1 MKNRYH
7 HSVYK
12 IILIVFICCF
22 NVAAF
27 AQNLLKGT
35 VRDQQGNLLEGVTV
49 SNQTQEQNTQTAADG
64 TFSINARVSDE
75 VLFRSI
81 GYLSQKIKLTSL
93 DEITLTL
100 APSGEDV
107 EEVVVLGYGSIKKSN
122 LTGSVSRLDKRV
134 LETGVRSN
142 PASALAGTIPGLRVQ
157 QTSGRPGAVPNIVL
171 RGGTSYSGGGSPLV
185 IVDGLIRSGFQDINQ
200 DDIES
205 IDVLKDASAT
215 AIYGA
220 RASNGVVLIT
230 TKRGKEGVSNITA
243 RAKIGV
249 NSLNIPFDF
258 LNAEDYIYWSR
269 KSIQTSGLYNATQ
282 LNQLDAAVPFGTG
295 NKFKDANG
303 NILDGNVT
311 NTAVWSTMFLDDTN
325 RELLDRGWKTML
337 DPVTG
342 KEIIFTE
349 FNYADQALNR
359 SATTQDYNIGVQG
372 GNEKGKYYASIG
384 KYYEQGAPI
393 KTFYDRLTFVLNG
406 DYKIKPWLESSS
418 GLNFANTKWRDAN
431 NAESNYMTRALGA
444 PPTMRGYNEQGD
456 LLIGRDNSDGNVRV
470 NIDRFIRN
478 NMDEKYTISQ
488 AFNIKFSDKL
498 NWKSSA
504 SWYLNQA
511 LRESF
516 NKDYLNSP
524 GNWVRARN
532 SSAGYG
538 RTLNQTYNSVL
549 NYRNTFGSKHNLD
562 AMIGWEFFDS
572 YSQGLSAAGSG
583 APTDDFMDLALT
595 SVDNLRSVDSYHDR
609 YRINSFFGRINYDY
623 DQRYLLTLTARR
635 DGYSALLDN
644 RWGTFPGISLGW
656 NLHNEPMFEDY
667 FGQHNLVNT
676 LKLRASYG
684 ANGDIG
690 PVIASNRGYYFLQ
703 GRYATSN
710 YDGNTGYNM
719 NNPSNF
725 GLRWESLI
733 TKEFGLEARLLNKL
747 DLSVAYYH
755 RTTFDKIAELV
766 LPATAGGFPIL
777 TNNGDMQNQGV
788 ELDLNYNLVQNND
801 WRINFNLN
809 TAYNAN
815 KILKLPSNGVEN
827 NRQGGFQVYDPSTK
841 ELNWVGGVQQ
851 GMDPNIA
858 YAYQA
863 EGIIRTQTD
872 LDNYALKLQDM
883 IGAKTLVH
891 PAVFNAMNEA
901 DKTLHYPIALGD
913 VMWKDVN
920 EDGMINSYDRV
931 YQGRTVPRWTGGF
944 GIYSSWKNFSLSTRF
959 DYAMGF
965 VQYDGP
971 KTWFLGMM
979 QGTFNTTQDVHE
991 TWTPENVNA
1000 KYPTYY
1006 FADQLFKN
1014 NTSRISSMFFN
1025 KGDYLAWREISL
1037 AYKLPKII
1045 AERVKLEDLSVSVT
1059 GQNLHYWSKSTL
1071 FSPESGSIN
1080 QGGGGY
1086 PLPRTIIFGLQ
1097 LTF

>member
-1 MKNRYH
+1 
-7 HSVYK
+7 
-12 IILIVFICCF
+12 
-22 NVAAF
+22 
-27 AQNLLKGT
+27 
-35 VRDQQGNLLEGVTV
+35 
-49 SNQTQEQNTQTAADG
+49 
-64 TFSINARVSDE
+64 
-75 VLFRSI
+75 VLN
-81 GYLSQKIKLTSL
+81 
-93 DEITLTL
+93 LTL
-100 APSGEDV
+100 APSGEDL

-142 PASALAGTIPGLRVQ
+142 PGSALAGTIPGLRVQ

-269 KSIQTSGLYNATQ
+269 KSIQTSGIYNPTQ

-295 NKFKDANG
+295 NRFKDADG

-349 FNYADQALNR
+349 FNYADQALNHN
-359 SATTQDYNIGVQG
+359 ATTQDYNIGVQG

-406 DYKIKPWLESSS
+406 DYKIKSWLESSS
-418 GLNFANTKWRDAN
+418 GLNFANTKWRDAT

-478 NMDEKYTISQ
+478 NMDEKYTMSQ

-498 NWKSSA
+498 NWRSSG
-504 SWYLNQA
+504 SWYLNQS
-511 LRESF
+511 LQESF

-524 GNWVRARN
+524 GNWVRSRN

-549 NYRNTFGSKHNLD
+549 NYRESFAGKHNVD
-562 AMIGWEFFDS
+562 AMVGWEFFDS
-572 YSQGLSAAGSG
+572 YNQGLSGSGSG

-595 SVDNLRSVDSYHDR
+595 SVDNLRSIDSYHNRD
-609 YRINSFFGRINYDY
+609 RINSFFGRLNYDY

-635 DGYSALLDN
+635 DGYSTLLDN
-644 RWGTFPGISLGW
+644 RWGTFPGVSLGW
-656 NLHNEPMFEDY
+656 NVHNEPMFEDY
-667 FGQHNLVNT
+667 FGHDNVVNT

-690 PVIASNRGYYFLQ
+690 PVIANNRGYYFLQ
-703 GRYATSN
+703 GRYGTSN

-719 NNPSNF
+719 SNPSNF

-788 ELDLNYNLVQNND
+788 EIDLNYNVLRNSD
-801 WRINFNLN
+801 WSFNVNFN

-815 KILKLPSNGVEN
+815 KVLKLPANGVEN
-827 NRQGGFQVYDPSTK
+827 NRQGGFQVYDPATK
-841 ELNWVGGVQQ
+841 ELNWVGGIQE

-858 YAYQA
+858 YA
-863 EGIIRTQTD
+863 
-872 LDNYALKLQDM
+872 
-883 IGAKTLVH
+883 
-891 PAVFNAMNEA
+891 
-901 DKTLHYPIALGD
+901 
-913 VMWKDVN
+913 
-920 EDGMINSYDRV
+920 
-931 YQGRTVPRWTGGF
+931 
-944 GIYSSWKNFSLSTRF
+944 
-959 DYAMGF
+959 
-965 VQYDGP
+965 
-971 KTWFLGMM
+971 
-979 QGTFNTTQDVHE
+979 
-991 TWTPENVNA
+991 
-1000 KYPTYY
+1000 
-1006 FADQLFKN
+1006 
-1014 NTSRISSMFFN
+1014 
-1025 KGDYLAWREISL
+1025 
-1037 AYKLPKII
+1037 
-1045 AERVKLEDLSVSVT
+1045 
-1059 GQNLHYWSKSTL
+1059 
-1071 FSPESGSIN
+1071 
-1080 QGGGGY
+1080 
-1086 PLPRTIIFGLQ
+1086 
-1097 LTF
+1097 